1 MKFSTQPRHQRTSDF
16 WTPLRAAL
24 TLTALALLATFGLSG
39 CNSMPADKPGT
50 PKATITVNS
59 NSGPRADTTKS
70 NNPPP
75 MPATLPASALDAS
88 LETIDGKAFK
98 LADLKGKVL
107 VVDLWATWCGPCR
120 ASIPELVSLQKEFGP
135 RGLEVIGLDIDP
147 DTDTSEDV
155 KAFADK
161 YDINYKLAFADNELA
176 RSLMSGGNIPQSI
189 VVGRDGR
196 ITEHFIGFNPA
207 RTPEKL
213 REAIE
218 KAISA
223 KP

>member
-1 MKFSTQPRHQRTSDF
+1 MKFATQPNPRQSSF
-16 WTPLRAAL
+16 WTPLRTAL
-24 TLTALALLATFGLSG
+24 TLSAFALLATLGISG
-39 CNSMPADKPGT
+39 CNSTDSTGT
-50 PKATITVNS
+50 PKATVTVNS
-59 NSGPRADTTKS
+59 PNAGPRVTKS
-70 NNPPP
+70 NEPPP
-75 MPATLPASALDAS
+75 MPATLPESALNAG
-88 LETIDGKAFK
+88 LTTLDGKAFK

-107 VVDLWATWCGPCR
+107 IVDLWATWCGPCR
-120 ASIPELVSLQKEFGP
+120 ASIPELVNLQKEFGP

-147 DTDTSEDV
+147 DSDSPEDV

-196 ITEHFIGFNPA
+196 ITEHFIGFNPV

-213 REAIE
+213 RAAIE
-218 KAISA
+218 KAIQ
-223 KP
+223 